1 MWNIEEEYL
10 YSNRF
15 DDIVDDGI
23 RLLVVIVAI
32 FGIYEVAI
40 GLSENTT
47 DFDELFVL
55 APFVYIVFLLGAR
68 WLEERSW

>member
-1 MWNIEEEYL
+1 MWGNEEEYL

-23 RLLVVIVAI
+23 RFLVVIVAI
-32 FGIYEVAI
+32 FGIYDVAI
-40 GLSENTT
+40 GLSKNTT
-47 DFDELFVL
+47 NLDEFFVL